1 MIPKPEALF
10 QTVSELAHRIT
21 GRPVVIWVKD
31 FETGEVIARG
41 RVGLDD
47 GSMMIGET
55 AIPND
60 VGIIGEVIASGGE
73 RMVSDIRSDPV
84 FRKTRLSQSPNSLA
98 MLALPVLSRGE
109 ETVGV
114 IGFLGKDSDQRVHLD
129 RKTLT
134 QITDIVAGQA
144 EPSRR
149 IFHLARATRQLI
161 ESRNLNDVSKILA
174 RTAKDLTGAVSSVVW
189 LWNDRTREFTH
200 ASHAAGMAWSV
211 KPRRDGLAQ
220 SIMDENRLIRIDDAV
235 QNGRIQAGLLK
246 QGIRSQVGVP
256 IRREGGPIGVLFVS
270 SDRKAHFTTN
280 DEYLL
285 ETLVGQFSAG
295 FSWGRRLIGPMDEV
309 EEAIA
314 RLFDL
319 DRILD
324 GLCKEIQGKLG
335 FDYVA
340 VQLIRPVERTLET
353 VWGTDGADWV
363 GVKHSMNADED
374 LRDIQVDVARS
385 HPRRIEVLHGWDR
398 RFDHWIYHRFGHENY
413 VRAWVP
419 MVLVRGESGNLDQD
433 WWPRCHWREGV
444 RESHPDGGWR
454 FTLELED
461 IEDYPPRSYLLGTVE
476 AGYTDPQR
484 RIILDDARKL
494 ADLASEGALRV
505 RKAQLP
511 GVLETVAEGVRRI
524 LDADA
529 ASLHFAYNEDRE
541 LFAYEITAGKG
552 RLRFLHHNDP
562 GHHGLWQQAIREERP
577 RFMPDENRGETDR
590 EVASFAPNLYGQGI
604 QAIAAFPFVVDD
616 HESVLYVYFE
626 APHRFT
632 EDELRWV
639 ESFVQ
644 RAERAVRDASRVL
657 GSRDQARLLAN
668 LHEIARSLIID
679 PESSDLPR
687 NIAGYVASIL
697 GADVVSIYEYFA
709 DEQRFSAPAV
719 VGRLLDKEKVS
730 IVPSSKD
737 AIQFRVI
744 DNSGPVYAETV
755 REEAVFRK
763 THPGDFIDREKIR
776 SAIACPLSM
785 HGETVG
791 VMLINYRTHHRFTK
805 DDKETLVPTL
815 AASAAMAIQVA
826 RSHRRDKRDSERR
839 TGREKALER
848 VEEAIADGAADFQ
861 RVLDVILVEAMRITG
876 ATTGYFFRYRW
887 QGILDLVAQKGLP
900 EGGQDFSQTLETGI
914 IGLAARTLTSQFA
927 SDVTAPEWEEIY
939 HEIVPET
946 RAEIAVPLV
955 DESGLWGVLNLE
967 SSKPDG
973 FDREDLAV
981 LKRFAQ
987 QTMISVHETTLHSS
1001 LERQARPLHFLNVI
1015 SSRIQDPRHDSDTV
1029 LRLLLT
1035 GVTSGAGL
1043 RFSRAML
1050 FLMDEEGRRIEGK
1063 MAIGSQSQEE
1073 ANEIWKRFAAK
1084 ENDFEDRSQNSLEFF
1099 LDEAEQFSEK
1109 LKKGEGDDSPFN
1121 QAVKGIPPIVVDKT
1135 EGALTQCIR
1144 EDKSI
1149 VVKDGQLDPFRTLL
1163 KENNVFADYDG
1174 TFACVPLIGK
1184 GRTLGALVVDYQ
1196 FLRRNWEIDAIALR
1210 HLEVHAGMITM
1221 AIENSRLRDRM
1232 EKEREATWRY
1242 FARQTAHSIGNRIS
1256 QIEGPIFRLQGICE
1270 EHTEKASLLE
1280 NLEAGVEE
1288 TKALLTR
1295 FRDVIRPSEPQLKEI
1310 DLGTLLTSIEKENH
1324 DRLEMEGV
1332 QLSIQTPEQPVNLMG
1347 DKHLLLDAF
1356 AELIK
1361 NAREAMELE
1370 SVDKRRIII
1379 RVSLEGV
1386 RKSHVRIDVV
1396 NPGQGVPD
1404 ELKQR
1409 IFEPFHHGHGKGESR
1424 GLGLAIIKESIEAH
1438 GGTIE
1443 EAGEPGHNACFS
1455 IRLPVISC

>member
-1 MIPKPEALF
+1 M
-10 QTVSELAHRIT
+10 
-21 GRPVVIWVKD
+21 
-31 FETGEVIARG
+31 
-41 RVGLDD
+41 
-47 GSMMIGET
+47 
-55 AIPND
+55 
-60 VGIIGEVIASGGE
+60 
-73 RMVSDIRSDPV
+73 
-84 FRKTRLSQSPNSLA
+84 
-98 MLALPVLSRGE
+98 
-109 ETVGV
+109 
-114 IGFLGKDSDQRVHLD
+114 
-129 RKTLT
+129 
-134 QITDIVAGQA
+134 
-144 EPSRR
+144 
-149 IFHLARATRQLI
+149 
-161 ESRNLNDVSKILA
+161 
-174 RTAKDLTGAVSSVVW
+174 
-189 LWNDRTREFTH
+189 
-200 ASHAAGMAWSV
+200 
-211 KPRRDGLAQ
+211 
-220 SIMDENRLIRIDDAV
+220 
-235 QNGRIQAGLLK
+235 
-246 QGIRSQVGVP
+246 GVP

-309 EEAIA
+309 EEAIS

-324 GLCKEIQGKLG
+324 ELCKEIKGKLG

-385 HPRRIEVLHGWDR
+385 HPRRIEVVHGWDR
-398 RFDHWIYHRFGHENY
+398 RFDRWIYHRFGHENY

-419 MVLVRGESGNLDQD
+419 MVLVRGESGSIDED
-433 WWPRCHWREGV
+433 WWQRCHWREGV
-444 RESHPDGGWR
+444 PKPRPDGGWR

-484 RIILDDARKL
+484 RITLDDARKL

-511 GVLETVAEGVRRI
+511 GVLETIAEGVRRI
-524 LDADA
+524 LDANA
-529 ASLHFAYNEDRE
+529 ASLHFAYNEDRK
-541 LFAYEITAGKG
+541 LFAYEVTAGKG
-552 RLRFLHHNDP
+552 RLRFYHHNDP

-577 RFMPDENRGETDR
+577 RFMPDESRGETDQDV
-590 EVASFAPNLYGQGI
+590 EFLVPNLFRQGI
-604 QAIAAFPFVVDD
+604 RAIAAFPFMADE
-616 HESVLYVYFE
+616 HQSVLYVYFE
-626 APHRFT
+626 TPHRFT

-639 ESFVQ
+639 ESFVR
-644 RAERAVRDASRVL
+644 RAERAVRDATRVL
-657 GSRDQARLLAN
+657 QSRDQARLLVN
-668 LHEIARSLIID
+668 LHEIARSLITD
-679 PESSDLPR
+679 PESPDLPR

-697 GADVVSIYEYFA
+697 GADVVTIYEYFA
-709 DEQRFSAPAV
+709 NERRFTKPTV
-719 VGRLLDKEKVS
+719 VGRLLDKEKVQVS
-730 IVPSSKD
+730 PSSKD

-744 DNSGPVYAETV
+744 DNSRPVYAETV
-755 REEAVFRK
+755 REEAIFHR
-763 THPGDFIDREKIR
+763 THPGDFIDRESIR
-776 SAIACPLSM
+776 STIAYPLTM
-785 HGETVG
+785 HSREMMG
-791 VMLINYRTHHRFTK
+791 VMFINYRTRHQFTK
-805 DDKETLVPTL
+805 DEKEILVPTL

-826 RSHRRDKRDSERR
+826 RSHRRVKRDLERREGWEKASERVD
-839 TGREKALER
+839 K
-848 VEEAIADGAADFQ
+848 AIADGAADFQ
-861 RVLDVILVEAMRITG
+861 RVLEVILEEAMKITG
-876 ATTGYFFRYRW
+876 ATSGYFFRYRW

-900 EGGQDFSQTLETGI
+900 EGGRDFSQTLETGI
-914 IGLAARTLTSQFA
+914 IGLAARTLIPQFVPDVMA
-927 SDVTAPEWEEIY
+927 SEWKGIY

-955 DESGLWGVLNLE
+955 DEAGLWGVLNVE
-967 SSKPDG
+967 SPESG
-973 FDREDLAV
+973 AFDRDDLAV
-981 LKRFAQ
+981 LERFARQ
-987 QTMISVHETTLHSS
+987 AMISVHEKILQSN

-1015 SSRIQDPRHDSDTV
+1015 ASRIQDPRHDSDTI

-1050 FLMDEEGRRIEGK
+1050 FLMDEEGKRIEGK
-1063 MAIGSQSQEE
+1063 MAIGSQSQKE
-1073 ANEIWKRFAAK
+1073 ANLIWERFAAK
-1084 ENDFEDRSQNSLEFF
+1084 ENDLKDSNQNSLEFF

-1121 QAVKGIPPIVVDKT
+1121 QAVKGIPPIVANKT

-1310 DLGTLLTSIEKENH
+1310 ELGALLASIKKENH
-1324 DRLEMEGV
+1324 DRLEMEEM

-1379 RVSLEGV
+1379 RVSQEEVG
-1386 RKSHVRIDVV
+1386 KSHVRIDVV

-1438 GGTIE
+1438 GG
-1443 EAGEPGHNACFS
+1443 EPSRKQVNRVTMPAFRS
-1455 IRLPVISC
+1455 VFP